1 MVLHIIPFE
10 IASQSYRHAT
20 MAIAGALAAIIFTL
34 LVVIL
39 A

>member
-1 MVLHIIPFE
+1 MALHIIPFE

-20 MAIAGALAAIIFTL
+20 LAIAGALWAMIFTL